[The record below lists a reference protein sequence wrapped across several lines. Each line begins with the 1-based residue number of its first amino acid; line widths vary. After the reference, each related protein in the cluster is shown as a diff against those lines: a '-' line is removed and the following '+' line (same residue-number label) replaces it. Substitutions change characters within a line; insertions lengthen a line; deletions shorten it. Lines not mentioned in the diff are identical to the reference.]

1 VWETDVNNNSN
12 KTVRG
17 GSGDVQPY
25 EGGSPVRDHWGREEL
40 MRRLTHSWQQVV
52 GNMRMVQKENYKFR
66 MAVTH

>member
-1 VWETDVNNNSN
+1 M
-12 KTVRG
+12 RG
-17 GSGDVQPY
+17 GSGHVQPY

-40 MRRLTHSWQQVV
+40 MRSLTHSWQQVV